1 MPRTEIKLE
10 FLGTAGINSF
20 VANVS
25 SPRAVMDSSHFS
37 SHMAL
42 LKPDE
47 KLIKSGIEYELGK
60 TVDDVRTDHDC
71 VVKGKVE
78 RYSGYGVESPETL
91 LFVEYDKNDYLYIDF
106 ISVPSYK
113 SSHNFFGYPLRKTD
127 ELNNVGHGSVLS
139 KDTVLGK
146 TDSYGDDGAYN
157 YGLNAN
163 VVLMSHP
170 SVSDDGF
177 VISESFAKRAAFPS
191 YLKRVININRNTI
204 PLNLNG
210 TEDIFKF
217 LPGIGEKVRPDG
229 MLCAM
234 RERNDWFSVYDL
246 TNRGLSEVDV
256 VFDNPTYVNTHSV
269 VVDIKVTRGNYL
281 KPEFPSKMTEQ
292 LDHYAE
298 MLLNYYR
305 NCVKTYDNI
314 INEKKTMYADGS
326 KIRIA
331 PRLTR
336 FIADCIIKIEAAK
349 TGKIKLSH
357 RRLPIDQYRIEITTM
372 NVLIP
377 NYGYK
382 LTDIHASKGVVC
394 LILPDAQMPTD
405 ELGNV
410 ADVISDDS
418 STISRMNLGRSYEG
432 YLGAM
437 SRDNR
442 HRLVKYLTDKYG
454 PNFINTMPVAGYEY
468 ARKYIRDIYELINQE
483 GVQFIDSLDQEEF
496 REHLKKN
503 LKEEL
508 YLLYPPDNEKNIVDV
523 LDHFELTP
531 YKPHLGKITYV
542 DGMGRKVTTKEDIRM
557 LRMYIMF
564 LEKIGNTYSAVSSS
578 KVNNFGFPVKGTNLD
593 KVKYPHSLTPG
604 KILAETENRILLSYA
619 GAKAVADMMD
629 LALNP
634 NTHKALYRSTLES
647 KVPFTN
653 RFHIN
658 REDIKYGETK
668 SLQIL
673 KHIFAAAGFCIAN
686 TEQQ

>member
-37 SHMAL
+37 SHMPL
-42 LKPDE
+42 FKPDE
-47 KLIKSGIEYELGK
+47 KIIKSGIEYELGK

-78 RYSGYGVESPETL
+78 RYSGYGVESPETT
-91 LFVEYDKNDYLYIDF
+91 LFVEYDKGEHLYIDF
-106 ISVPSYK
+106 ISIPAYK
-113 SSHNFFGYPLRKTD
+113 SSHNFFGFPLRKTE
-127 ELNNVGHGSVLS
+127 ELNNVGYGSTLP

-146 TDSYGDDGAYN
+146 TDSYGDDGVYN

-191 YLKRVININRNTI
+191 FLKRVININRNTI

-217 LPGIGEKVRPDG
+217 LPGIGEKVRADG

-234 RERNDWFSVYDL
+234 RDRNDWFSVYDL

-269 VVDIKVTRGNYL
+269 VVDIKVTRGNYA

-305 NCVKTYDNI
+305 NCVKLYDNI

-336 FIADCIIKIEAAK
+336 FISDCVMKIEAAK
-349 TGKIKLSH
+349 SNKIKLSH
-357 RRLPIDQYRIEITTM
+357 RRLPIDQYRVEVTTM

-394 LILPDAQMPTD
+394 LILPDNQMPVD

-442 HRLVKYLTDKYG
+442 HRLVKHLTETYG
-454 PNFINTMPVAGYEY
+454 ANFINTMPAAGYDY
-468 ARKYIRDIYELINQE
+468 ARKYIREIYEIINHE
-483 GVQFIDSLDQEEF
+483 GVDFIDSLDAEEF

-508 YLLYPPDNEKNIVDV
+508 YLFYPPDNEKNIVDV
-523 LDHFELTP
+523 LDHFELTS
-531 YKPHLGKITYV
+531 YKPHLGKVTYT
-542 DGMGRKVTTKEDIRM
+542 DGMGRRVTTKEDIRM
-557 LRMYIMF
+557 LRMYVMF

-604 KILAETENRILLSYA
+604 KILAETENRILRSYA

-634 NTHKALYRSTLES
+634 NTHKALYRSILES
-647 KVPFTN
+647 NVAFTN
-653 RFHIN
+653 RYHIN
-658 REDIKYGETK
+658 RNDIKYGETK

-673 KHIFAAAGFCIAN
+673 KHIFAATGFCIAN
-686 TEQQ
+686 TEEQ

>member
-10 FLGTAGINSF
+10 FLGMSGINSL
-20 VANVS
+20 VPTVS
-25 SPRAVMDSSHFS
+25 SPRAVMDTSHFS
-37 SHMAL
+37 SHMPL
-42 LKPDE
+42 FYPDE
-47 KLIKSGIEYELGK
+47 KIIKSGIEYELGA

-78 RYSGYGVESPETL
+78 RYGGYGVETPETT
-91 LFVEYDKNDYLYIDF
+91 LFVEYYRNDYLYIDF
-106 ISVPSYK
+106 ISVPCYK

-127 ELNNVGHGSVLS
+127 ELNNVSYGDVLS

-146 TDSYGDDGAYN
+146 TDSYGDEGCYN

-191 YLKRVININRNTI
+191 YKKSVININRNTI
-204 PLNLNG
+204 PLNVNG
-210 TEDIFKF
+210 TTDIFKF
-217 LPGIGEKVRPDG
+217 LPNIGDKVRADG

-256 VFDNPTYVNTHSV
+256 TFDNPTYVNTHSV
-269 VVDIKVTRGNYL
+269 VVDIKVTRGNYQ
-281 KPEFPSKMTEQ
+281 KPEFPTKMTEQ

-305 NCVKTYDNI
+305 NVVKVFDTI
-314 INEKKTMYADGS
+314 MNEKKTMYADGS
-326 KIRIA
+326 KLRVS

-336 FIADCIIKIEAAK
+336 FISDCIIKIEAAK
-349 TGKIKLSH
+349 SPKIKLSH
-357 RRLPIDQYRIEITTM
+357 RRLPIDQYRVEVTTM

-394 LILPDAQMPTD
+394 LILPDNQMPVD

-410 ADVISDDS
+410 ADVISDNN
-418 STISRMNLGRSYEG
+418 STISRMNIGRSYEG

-442 HRLVKYLTDKYG
+442 HALKNYLTKTYG
-454 PNFINTMPVAGYEY
+454 PDFIRTMPQAGFDY
-468 ARKYIRDIYELINQE
+468 ARKYLRDIYEIINSE
-483 GVQFIDSLDQEEF
+483 SVQFIDSLNHEEF
-496 REHLKKN
+496 VAHLDKTVT
-503 LKEEL
+503 KEL
-508 YLLYPPDNEKNIVDV
+508 FLFYPPDNENNIVDV
-523 LDHFELTP
+523 IDRFDQTP
-531 YKPHLGKITYV
+531 YKPYLGKVTYT
-542 DGMGRKVTTKEDIRM
+542 DGMGRRVTTKEDIRM

-578 KVNNFGFPVKGTNLD
+578 KVNNFGFPVKGTNID
-593 KVKYPHSLTPG
+593 KVRYPHSLTPG

-619 GAKAVADMMD
+619 GAKAAADMMD
-629 LALNP
+629 LALNT
-634 NTHKALYRSTLES
+634 NTHKALYRSQLEGL
-647 KVPFTN
+647 VPFTN
-653 RFHIN
+653 RYHIN
-658 REDIKYGETK
+658 RNDILYGETK
-668 SLQIL
+668 SLQVL

-686 TEQQ
+686 TNEQ